1 MHRRKTQFA
10 TRINRV
16 ALSMERRGV
25 AATYEIHDRLLKNRT
40 ARRHLTHS
48 APPVLDDVQLQILA
62 GLRADGY
69 ALLSFSDLFP
79 DPAAWAPLEASASAF
94 IAGNEKGLARERA
107 TGEAASELSRRPGK
121 EFVLRRYP
129 YGSQLGLDDPWL
141 GLAAS
146 RRMLDIANAYHG
158 FWSKLEYVDLW
169 YTPPVPADT
178 PRQVSQHWHFD
189 YNDRHL
195 LKAFIYLVDVDDD
208 TGPFEFIP
216 GTQPG
221 GSLESVWPWRP
232 AGQGYPPP
240 DEFDERA
247 ERELPVRTFTGPKQT
262 MLFCNTAGLH
272 RGGFATGKARV
283 LATFTYDSPAA
294 LQALTQRN
302 YRLATDNGPPTDRV
316 VRYAL
321 S

>member
-10 TRINRV
+10 TRVNRV
-16 ALSMERRGV
+16 ALSLERRGV
-25 AATYEIHDRLLKNRT
+25 AATYEAHDRLLANRA
-40 ARRHLTHS
+40 ARRHHARATR
-48 APPVLDDVQLQILA
+48 PVLDEMQQQIVDR
-62 GLRADGY
+62 LRADGY
-69 ALLSFSDLFP
+69 ALLSFHDLFP
-79 DPAAWAPLEASASAF
+79 GSEAWAPLGESASAF
-94 IAGNEKGLARERA
+94 IAKCEQGVARERA
-107 TGEAASELSRRPGK
+107 TGDVAPELSRRPGK

-129 YGSQLGLDDPWL
+129 YGSELGLDDPWL
-141 GLAAS
+141 HLAAS

-169 YTPPVPADT
+169 YTPPVPAST
-178 PRQVSQHWHFD
+178 TRQVSQNWHFD

-195 LKAFIYLVDVDDD
+195 LKAFIYLVDVDEE

-216 GTQPG
+216 GTEPG
-221 GSLESVWPWRP
+221 GKLESVWPWRP
-232 AGQGYPPP
+232 AGRGYPPP
-240 DEFDERA
+240 ETFDEEAKR
-247 ERELPVRTFTGPKQT
+247 LPVKTFTGPKQT

-294 LQALTQRN
+294 LKALTQRN
-302 YRLATDNGPPTDRV
+302 YRFVTDNGPPVDPV

-321 S
+321 N

>member
-10 TRINRV
+10 TRVNRV

-25 AATYEIHDRLLKNRT
+25 AATYELHDRLLTNRG
-40 ARRHLTHS
+40 ARRRHARST
-48 APPVLDDVQLQILA
+48 PPVLDELQRSIVDR
-62 GLRADGY
+62 LRTDGY
-69 ALLSFSDLFP
+69 ALLSFGDLFP
-79 DPAAWAPLEASASAF
+79 GADSWAPLEASASRF
-94 IAGNEKGLARERA
+94 IAGNEKGLAQERA
-107 TGEAASELSRRPGK
+107 TGEAAPELSRRPGK

-129 YGSQLGLDDPWL
+129 YGSRLGLDDPWL
-141 GLAAS
+141 GVAAS

-169 YTPPVPADT
+169 YTPPVSADT

-221 GSLESVWPWRP
+221 GELESVWPWRP

-240 DEFDERA
+240 EAFDERA
-247 ERELPVRTFTGPKQT
+247 KKELPVKTFTGPKQT

-294 LQALTQRN
+294 LHALTQRN
-302 YRLATDNGPPTDRV
+302 YTFVTDNGPPADPV
-316 VRYAL
+316 VRYAV